1 MRRSTTLG
9 PEALHDHRSIVPSSP
24 LLTLPLL
31 QTQDIISNIFQNF
44 VELYGD
50 GKVGRDK
57 CIRGGVASFS
67 ITPDS
72 APVACVVIA
81 TFKGH
86 TPKSMLESNYGMPSP
101 HGYRFAASASPFDLP

>member
-1 MRRSTTLG
+1 MT
-9 PEALHDHRSIVPSSP
+9 H
-24 LLTLPLL
+24 
-31 QTQDIISNIFQNF
+31 QTQDIIGNIFEHF

-67 ITPDS
+67 ISPDS

-101 HGYRFAASASPFDLP
+101 HGYRSNFSNFHLS